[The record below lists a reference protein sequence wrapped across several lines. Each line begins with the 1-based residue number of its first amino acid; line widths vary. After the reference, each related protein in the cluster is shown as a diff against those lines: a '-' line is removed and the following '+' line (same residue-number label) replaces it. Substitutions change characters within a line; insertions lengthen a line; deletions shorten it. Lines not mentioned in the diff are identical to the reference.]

1 MHILFLTDNFP
12 PEGNAPATR
21 TYEHARE
28 WVKKGVQVTIITG
41 APNFP
46 EGIVFKGY
54 SNKWL
59 HKENID
65 GITVWR
71 VKTYITANE
80 GFVKRTLD
88 FISFMLS
95 SFLFGLFTKKVD
107 VVVGTSPQFFTAI
120 SAWALA
126 KLKRV
131 PFVFELRDIWPAS
144 ITAVGAMKKSKLIS
158 ILEKI
163 ELFLYKQASSIISV
177 TNSFKSELIERGV
190 EPNKIKVVLNGVDLS
205 SFASQTDKDQEF
217 VDTYSLNG
225 KFIAGYIGTHGLAHS
240 LDNIVKAAELLQAED
255 GIKFVFAGGGADRVR
270 IEELVVKN
278 NLSNIVMIPRQ
289 DKSNMPSLWSI
300 CDVSLV
306 HLKNTP
312 LFKTVIPSK
321 IFESM
326 GMGLPIIMSVPE
338 GESTKIVSDN
348 NAGVIIPPENPS
360 ALAQAVLSLSKDKDK
375 LAKLREGSAKA
386 AKKFDRVVQANTMLT
401 HIEETVRT
409 NS

>member
-205 SFASQTDKDQEF
+205 SFASQTNKDQEF